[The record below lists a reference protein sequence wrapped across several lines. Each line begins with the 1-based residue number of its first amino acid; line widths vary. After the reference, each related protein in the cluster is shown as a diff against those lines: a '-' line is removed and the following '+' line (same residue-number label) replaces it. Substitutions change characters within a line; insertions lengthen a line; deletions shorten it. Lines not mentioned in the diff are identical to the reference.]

1 MLLVGAVWM
10 LQLPEPL
17 ARWRIPAAAAL
28 TLGTV
33 AFVVIALRSPRGAVV
48 AESPRRRGLV
58 GRLLHY
64 LRCVREDAALV
75 ASPARLGA
83 GFLLSLA
90 AWALQVATYHLAARA
105 LQLPIPIGASIAAQL
120 AVGASFLVRA
130 TPGNVGVFQMIYAL
144 ALAPFGVAEGP
155 AVAAALL
162 IQTLQVV
169 PTVAI
174 GTLATPGLLRGTLA
188 GPG

>member
-1 MLLVGAVWM
+1 
-10 LQLPEPL
+10 
-17 ARWRIPAAAAL
+17 
-28 TLGTV
+28 
-33 AFVVIALRSPRGAVV
+33 
-48 AESPRRRGLV
+48 
-58 GRLLHY
+58 
-64 LRCVREDAALV
+64 
-75 ASPARLGA
+75 
-83 GFLLSLA
+83 
-90 AWALQVATYHLAARA
+90 
-105 LQLPIPIGASIAAQL
+105 
-120 AVGASFLVRA
+120 
-130 TPGNVGVFQMIYAL
+130 MIYAL